1 LGKPSRKSE
10 ASKKAERVEAK
21 APAELG
27 VAKERA
33 ATAGR
38 EEEVRVAPIES
49 AAMEPSPPKPTK
61 LPANEPAL
69 VTVGNFDH
77 CSGRMLTG
85 WAALQKGKEYLQAS
99 LELLI
104 DGIAST
110 TVTSKILRSD
120 LKDSGIGSGEHGFE
134 LEVPASC
141 CDGNEHQFAL
151 RVRETGEILP
161 NSSTKLR
168 FDKPSLLQRME
179 LEGMVFVCAGS
190 FKDDYYLI
198 SVSLAEGD
206 KPIAHSYEIAR
217 DGRNFEVRIPLPTE
231 LCDGCVHTFTARIG
245 DDGPLLGELAAIT
258 PFFLTPIQVVLD
270 HGGGPVKSSFRTAGF
285 RRYDALHENLKLWSG
300 ALDRSRAEAATGD
313 DMEYAEKIRNAVVA
327 HDALV
332 RGFET
337 KRHKHEPY
345 APLKFWP
352 LEAPRVSVVIPV
364 HNKFAVTYHGLA
376 ALILAPNRA
385 SFEVI
390 IVDDASSDE
399 TTEIERVVSGI
410 TVVRNDKGLGFVR
423 GCNRGAAAVR
433 GEYVVMLN
441 NDTEVAPYWIDEL
454 LWAFEHFQNVG
465 MTGAKLIYPNGR
477 LQEAGGIVWGN
488 GDPWNFGR
496 NGNARDPRYNYSR
509 QIDYISGACIM
520 LPKVLWD
527 ELGGFDE
534 HFAPAYYEDA
544 DLAFRVRQKGYK
556 TVYTPFAEVV
566 HFEGMSNGTDVA
578 SGTKRFQEVN
588 RPKFLSRWALSYRNN
603 GEVGKNV
610 DLVKDRNV
618 AYRALVID
626 YGSPRPDQDAGGYA
640 AVQEMRL
647 LQSLGFKL
655 TFVAENVA
663 YLGKYTDSL
672 QRMGIECVYAP
683 FAYSV
688 NEVIETRG
696 GEFDMVFIT
705 RYGVAAKY
713 IDLIRQR
720 APKAKI
726 VFNNADLHFLRE
738 LRQGIALR
746 NKDIIHQSI
755 ATRDAE
761 LGVMRKV
768 DVVLSYNEV
777 EHAVIMSHNL
787 DSTKVAKC
795 PWVVEVAKEVPG
807 FEKRKDLAFLGGFG
821 HPPNL
826 EAVKF
831 FVADVMPLLRKALPG
846 VRFVVY
852 GSNLPK
858 EIEEMEDEDVVA
870 GGWVEDVAEVFDTCR
885 LFVVPLK
892 SGAGIK
898 GKVLGALA
906 HGVPSVVSP
915 VAMEGVGAAE
925 GVDLLV
931 ADKPQ
936 QWVEAIASLYN
947 DQEKWEAMSRA
958 AQDLARRRYSF
969 AAGRE
974 LMKAALDQAQVFTS
988 DEYITLWA

>member
-1 LGKPSRKSE
+1 MPAFLS
-10 ASKKAERVEAK
+10 AEPPAD
-21 APAELG
+21 APA
-27 VAKERA
+27 
-33 ATAGR
+33 
-38 EEEVRVAPIES
+38 P
-49 AAMEPSPPKPTK
+49 
-61 LPANEPAL
+61 
-69 VTVGNFDH
+69 VTLGNFDH
-77 CSGRMLTG
+77 SSGRLLTG
-85 WAALQKGKEYLQAS
+85 WAALKKGDDYLQAS
-99 LELLI
+99 LELLV
-104 DGIAST
+104 DGVACTAT
-110 TVTSKILRSD
+110 TATIMRSD
-120 LKDSGIGSGEHGFE
+120 LKDSGIGNGEHGFE
-134 LEVPASC
+134 LDVPEGC
-141 CDGNEHQFAL
+141 CDGNEHQFAI
-151 RVRETGEILP
+151 RVRKTGEIIP
-161 NSSTKLR
+161 NSTMTLR
-168 FDKPSLLQRME
+168 FDKPSLLHRLE
-179 LEGMVFVCAGS
+179 LEGMSFVCAGS
-190 FKDDYYLI
+190 FKDDQYLI
-198 SVSLAEGD
+198 SMSLAEGS
-206 KPIAHSYEIAR
+206 KQFAHTYEIVR
-217 DGRNFEVRIPLPTE
+217 EGRNFEVRIPLPPE
-231 LCDGCVHTFTARIG
+231 LCDGGVHTFTARIG
-245 DDGPLLGELAAIT
+245 TDGPVLGELAAIT
-258 PFFLTPIQVVLD
+258 PFFMTPIQVVLD
-270 HGGGPVKSSFRTAGF
+270 HGGGPVKSSFRAAGF
-285 RRYDALHENLKLWSG
+285 RRYDALHENLKVWSD
-300 ALDRSRAEAATGD
+300 ALEHKRANPSPAD
-313 DMEYAEKIRNAVVA
+313 DVVYAEQIRNAVVA
-327 HDALV
+327 HEALV

-337 KRHKHEPY
+337 KRHKHEPF

-352 LEAPRVSVVIPV
+352 VKAPKVSIVIPV

-399 TTEIERVVSGI
+399 TTEIESIVSGI
-410 TVVRNDKGLGFVR
+410 TVVRNARGLGFVR

-441 NDTEVAPYWIDEL
+441 NDTEVAPYWLDEL
-454 LWAFEHFQNVG
+454 LWPFEHFEKVG
-465 MTGAKLIYPNGR
+465 MSGAKLIYANGR

-496 NGNARDPRYNYSR
+496 GGNAREPRYNYTR

-520 LPKVLWD
+520 LPKTLWD
-527 ELGGFDE
+527 SLGGFDE

-544 DLAFRVRQKGYK
+544 DLAFRVRQKGFK

-588 RPKFLSRWALSYRNN
+588 RPKFLSRWALAYRNN
-603 GEVGKNV
+603 GQVGKDV

-626 YGSPRPDQDAGGYA
+626 YATPRPDQDAGGYA

-655 TFVAENVA
+655 TFVAENMA
-663 YLGKYTDSL
+663 YFGKYTETL
-672 QRMGIECVYAP
+672 QRMGIECIYAP

-688 NEVIETRG
+688 NEVIENRG
-696 GEFDMVFIT
+696 SEFDMVFIT

-713 IDLIRQR
+713 IDIIRQR

-746 NKDIIHQSI
+746 NQDIIHKSI

-761 LGVMRKV
+761 LAVMRKV

-787 DSTKVAKC
+787 DSSKVAKC
-795 PWVVEVAKEVPG
+795 PWVVDVAIDVPG
-807 FEKRKDLAFLGGFG
+807 FKQRKDLAFLGGFG

-826 EAVKF
+826 EAVQF
-831 FVADVMPLLRKALPG
+831 FVAEVMPLLRKALPG

-858 EIEEMEDEDVVA
+858 EIEAMQDEDVVA
-870 GGWVEDVAEVFDTCR
+870 GGWVEDVAEVFNSCR
-885 LFVVPLK
+885 IFVVPLK

-898 GKVLGALA
+898 GKVIGALA
-906 HGVPSVVSP
+906 HGVPSILSP

-925 GVDLLV
+925 GVDMLV
-931 ADKPQ
+931 AEKPQ
-936 QWVEAIASLYN
+936 QWVQAIVSLYN

-958 AQDLARRRYSF
+958 AQSLARRRYSF
-969 AAGRE
+969 EAGRE
-974 LMKAALDQAQVFTS
+974 LMKAALDQAQVFSS
-988 DEYITLWA
+988 DELITLWS